1 MPQIAQSATTTAL
14 YSPECLR
21 YCRLSVMTKDDM
33 PDSGNSADSP
43 IAPVERAIV
52 LALTLPFELGARVL
66 ASAPPSIEKARQ
78 QIVLARFVGKLAVD
92 RGARE
97 VRQRLEGGPEALEA
111 ESLAKVPEPTSEAL
125 ATEDDVDTSSCD
137 EGAASVDQESLALP
151 DYDHL
156 PAAHVVA
163 KLPGLSQAERDTIEN
178 YEMNGRHRRTILG
191 KLALLRLDEDGE

>member
-1 MPQIAQSATTTAL
+1 
-14 YSPECLR
+14 
-21 YCRLSVMTKDDM
+21 MTKDDM
-33 PDSGNSADSP
+33 PESESSIDSQ

-66 ASAPPSIEKARQ
+66 ASAPTSIEKARQ
-78 QIVLARFVGKLAVD
+78 QIVLARFVGQLAVD

-111 ESLAKVPEPTSEAL
+111 ESLAKVPKPAPRART
-125 ATEDDVDTSSCD
+125 TEDAIETSDSD
-137 EGAASVDQESLALP
+137 GDAATPDQESLALP

-163 KLPGLSQAERDTIEN
+163 KLPGLSQAERDAIEN

-191 KLALLRLDEDGE
+191 KLALLRADEDDG

>member
-1 MPQIAQSATTTAL
+1 
-14 YSPECLR
+14 
-21 YCRLSVMTKDDM
+21 MTKDDM

>member
-1 MPQIAQSATTTAL
+1 
-14 YSPECLR
+14 
-21 YCRLSVMTKDDM
+21 MTKDDI
-33 PDSGNSADSP
+33 PESESSIDSQ

-52 LALTLPFELGARVL
+52 LALTLPFEIGARVL
-66 ASAPPSIEKARQ
+66 ASAPTSIEKARQ

-97 VRQRLEGGPEALEA
+97 VRQRLEGGPEALEP
-111 ESLAKVPEPTSEAL
+111 ESLAKVPKPAPRAR
-125 ATEDDVDTSSCD
+125 ATEDAIETFDSNGD
-137 EGAASVDQESLALP
+137 AATPDQESLALP

-163 KLPGLSQAERDTIEN
+163 KLPGLSQAERDAIEN

-191 KLALLRLDEDGE
+191 KLALLRADEDDG